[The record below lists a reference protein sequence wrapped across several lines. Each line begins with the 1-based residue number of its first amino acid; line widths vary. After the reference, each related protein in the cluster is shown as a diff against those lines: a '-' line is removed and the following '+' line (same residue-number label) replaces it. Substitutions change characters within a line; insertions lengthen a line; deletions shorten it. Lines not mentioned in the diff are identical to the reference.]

1 MRRGEVRSCSC
12 RPTQSLAPQLL
23 QRFVNPFFGGHVRQK
38 PAGPKDLAVLSVLY
52 SPGRFVR
59 PVLNLLLVQ
68 NRLAALDVPLFL
80 LEVALGDDQHVLPP
94 GPRTLLLR
102 SSSCLFQKERLMN
115 VLEATVPATFT
126 KVLFLDGDVLLANSQ
141 PGGAHWYDAL
151 SSLLDSHDVVQPFD
165 LAGHL
170 DLSFR
175 RVSRVKCSVLHAH
188 HNASLDSQIYKLGLL
203 HTGLAWAFRRDWLR
217 VQGGLFDA
225 AIHGGGDSVNAGA
238 LGQYHVCMP
247 LSNGSLD
254 QACLRGANRI
264 LVPAYTRL
272 FKAYVAKVAAH
283 PPRITYAPTL
293 LALDLWH
300 GSKRKRQYTGRM
312 DHFAG
317 VVDVGDLLKLDKQ
330 GIYEFRKKKAAMVMN
345 NTICRYFEYREDDSL
360 A

>member
-1 MRRGEVRSCSC
+1 MASLLGLVASAHKDSLCDSVPSYVERKQVRCAQGRSEESQTDIVPIPHAS
-12 RPTQSLAPQLL
+12 RLAPQLL

-141 PGGAHWYDAL
+141 PGGAHWYDTL

-165 LAGHL
+165 LVGHL

-175 RVSRVKCSVLHAH
+175 RVSRVKCSVLHANH
-188 HNASLDSQIYKLGLL
+188 KTSLDSQIHKLGSL

-247 LSNGSLD
+247 FSNGSLD
-254 QACLRGANRI
+254 QACC
-264 LVPAYTRL
+264 
-272 FKAYVAKVAAH
+272 AA
-283 PPRITYAPTL
+283 R
-293 LALDLWH
+293 
-300 GSKRKRQYTGRM
+300 
-312 DHFAG
+312 
-317 VVDVGDLLKLDKQ
+317 
-330 GIYEFRKKKAAMVMN
+330 AA
-345 NTICRYFEYREDDSL
+345 F
-360 A
+360 